1 MKKKR
6 KTKKHGAEDLLNYM
20 QLLEDGMSASSIVK
34 LYGGDRKHLTVL
46 WERYKEEGA
55 AALCEKR
62 HVRLSAEKK
71 KEIVLDIENNHLTL
85 CAASVKY
92 GPCVDSIRR
101 WHSIARREGLDA
113 LEKRGCPKRMA
124 RPKKNSKPL
133 TELERLQKENQELKT
148 QIALLKKVRAL
159 VEERNARLREIGRGP
174 LKS

>member
-1 MKKKR
+1 M
-6 KTKKHGAEDLLNYM
+6 M
-20 QLLEDGMSASSIVK
+20 EDGMSATSIVK
-34 LYGGDRKHLTVL
+34 LHGGDRKQLHVL
-46 WERYKEEGA
+46 WERYKKEGA
-55 AALCEKR
+55 SALCEKGY
-62 HVRLSAEKK
+62 VKLSAEKK
-71 KEIVLDIENNHLTL
+71 KEIVLDIENNHITL

-113 LEKRGCPKRMA
+113 LEKRGCPKRMV
-124 RPKKNSKPL
+124 RPKKNSKPM